1 MNKIK
6 LILFFILLL
15 SHKSFASIEGSIIVK
30 IENKIVTNFELRN
43 KILSSLIIN
52 NQSINQT
59 SIDALKRQTI
69 NSLILI
75 KLKEIEIQKYNNKRK
90 ENLDLRLNDYLNKI
104 SSNNIPALKN
114 IFKNNGVDFDM
125 FKDEIITE
133 FLWQNLIFRIYANKI
148 NIDEQRIDLEVE
160 NLIKEKKDI
169 EEFKISEIELLLNN
183 DESDKEKI
191 LLIKNSI
198 KEVGFENTAIKFSS
212 SSSAEN
218 KGNLGWVNAQSLSS
232 EIYEILK
239 DMNVGDYSKPIIK
252 ANSAIIL
259 MIKDKKILKTNEL
272 DKVKLKTQIINQK
285 KNELFN
291 LYSQSHL
298 SKLKNTSLIEY

>member
-15 SHKSFASIEGSIIVK
+15 SHKSFASIEGSIILKV
-30 IENKIVTNFELRN
+30 ENKIVTNFELRN

-59 SIDALKRQTI
+59 SIDALKRQTV

-75 KLKEIEIQKYNNKRK
+75 KLKEIEIQKYDNKRK
-90 ENLDLRLNDYLNKI
+90 ENLDLRLNNYLNKI

-148 NIDEQRIDLEVE
+148 NIDEQRINLEVE

-169 EEFKISEIELLLNN
+169 EEFKISEIELLLNY

-191 LLIKNSI
+191 LLIKNTI
-198 KEVGFENTAIKFSS
+198 K
-212 SSSAEN
+212 
-218 KGNLGWVNAQSLSS
+218 
-232 EIYEILK
+232 
-239 DMNVGDYSKPIIK
+239 
-252 ANSAIIL
+252 
-259 MIKDKKILKTNEL
+259 
-272 DKVKLKTQIINQK
+272 
-285 KNELFN
+285 
-291 LYSQSHL
+291 
-298 SKLKNTSLIEY
+298 